1 MPEEHTFSP
10 WPCNASFIQPSS
22 LVETSRLKSAHAV
35 YQKKKIIK
43 ESLHMLTMH
52 IAFSGT
58 GILVQSS
65 TMKIDEQY
73 KILSQFDMQNQFQ
86 MAEKINS
93 DPKTIVV

>member
-1 MPEEHTFSP
+1 
-10 WPCNASFIQPSS
+10 
-22 LVETSRLKSAHAV
+22 
-35 YQKKKIIK
+35 
-43 ESLHMLTMH
+43 MLTMH

-73 KILSQFDMQNQFQ
+73 KMLSQFDMQNQFQ